1 MLRNEDLEILN
12 RKIDREISCLS
23 VLSLADETF
32 QQMQLLF
39 LVNQGEDNSSEL
51 AGFEINKLLQQQRSL
66 EREYEQLV

>member
-12 RKIDREISCLS
+12 RKIDQEISYLT
-23 VLSLADETF
+23 VLSLAEEAF

-39 LVNQGEDNSSEL
+39 LVNQAEDSSSEL

-66 EREYEQLV
+66 EREYDQLV